1 MSEQKDEEVASR
13 KQESFIKE
21 TKEMVREKPSEL
33 GMKIKF
39 RDASYMNNAF
49 DSHFFFHPNDTS

>member
-49 DSHFFFHPNDTS
+49 DSHFFFSP